1 MRTLFNVDGPVMR
14 AMTDIMNLVI
24 LNLLTLLCCI
34 PIVTAGAALSAMH
47 YILLQIIEQEEGGI
61 ARTYFNQFR
70 GNLRDST
77 LPWLAVLIC
86 GILLYVDFR
95 VFGADADKRYLV
107 IPAYIAAAVLAM
119 IFVWLFPLLA
129 KFSNS
134 FLASMKNA
142 FLLAV
147 GNLPRTLGM
156 VAITAAVP
164 FVLTQVTALLPLALL
179 FGISLPAYLSAF
191 LYKGVILQMVKRAQG
206 NQDQADRAQEGE
218 AQKEE
223 VQEEEMQK
231 AEVREEEMQKAEVRE
246 EEMQKAEVR
255 EEKMQEVEV
264 QEEEMQ
270 KAEVREE
277 KMQKVEVQEEKVHRE

>member
-61 ARTYFNQFR
+61 ARTYFTQFR

-95 VFGADADKRYLV
+95 VFRADADKRYLV

-206 NQDQADRAQEGE
+206 NQDQADRAQEVE
-218 AQKEE
+218 AQGEE
-223 VQEEEMQK
+223 IQEVEAQGEEILQKVEAQGEEMQEVEAQQEEILQK
-231 AEVREEEMQKAEVRE
+231 AEVQEGEM
-246 EEMQKAEVR
+246 
-255 EEKMQEVEV
+255 
-264 QEEEMQ
+264 
-270 KAEVREE
+270 
-277 KMQKVEVQEEKVHRE
+277 QEEKVHSE